1 MLRTFFCAFVL
12 LVCTAFSSFASA
24 KTLIVAHDAT
34 WPPMEFTDENR
45 QIVGYSVDYID
56 AIAKE
61 LGIEVKHINAA
72 WDGIFNGLVSKK
84 YDVISSSVT
93 ITEDRKK
100 ILAFTDPY
108 YEVFQAVVAPKDV
121 IIKSLS
127 DLEGK
132 QLGAQ
137 IGTTGYMAGKKT
149 KGVKTV
155 SYEEIGMA
163 MAALA
168 SGRVDAVI
176 CDDATASN
184 YILTNKDYEKTM
196 HVALVVP
203 AEEPEYYGFAIHKDN
218 PELVEMFNKAI
229 KAVKEKGIGEQLRVK
244 WIK

>member
-1 MLRTFFCAFVL
+1 MLRSLLCALILAFCAAAVA
-12 LVCTAFSSFASA
+12 VAAP
-24 KTLIVAHDAT
+24 KTIVVAHDAT
-34 WPPMEFTDENR
+34 WPPMEYTDENR

-61 LGIEVKHINAA
+61 LGLEVKHINAA

-84 YDVISSSVT
+84 YDVIASSVT
-93 ITEDRKK
+93 ITDDRKK

-108 YEVFQAVVAPKDV
+108 YEVFQAVVAPQGV
-121 IIKSLS
+121 NITSLS
-127 DLEGK
+127 ELEGK

-168 SGRVDAVI
+168 AGRIDAVI

-184 YILTNKDYEKTM
+184 YILANKDYAKTM
-196 HVALVVP
+196 HIPFVVP

-218 PELVEMFNKAI
+218 QELVELFNKGI
-229 KAVKEKGIGEQLRVK
+229 KAVKEKGIEEELRKK